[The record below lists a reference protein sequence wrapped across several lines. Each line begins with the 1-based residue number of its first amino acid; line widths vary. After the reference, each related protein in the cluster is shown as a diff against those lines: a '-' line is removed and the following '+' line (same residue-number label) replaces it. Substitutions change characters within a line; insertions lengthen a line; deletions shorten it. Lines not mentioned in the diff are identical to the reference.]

1 MLDFLL
7 VCLLL
12 SVVMRI
18 GQCRPKMKV
27 CINAHGSME
36 MHFFVAEVG
45 VAGVKGL
52 WRAVEDSGEELL
64 IVFSLG
70 SLHRTLF
77 RCPGIQ
83 T

>member
-36 MHFFVAEVG
+36 MHFLLQKLVWLELKDCG
-45 VAGVKGL
+45 GQWKTAG
-52 WRAVEDSGEELL
+52 RNY
-64 IVFSLG
+64 
-70 SLHRTLF
+70 
-77 RCPGIQ
+77 
-83 T
+83 